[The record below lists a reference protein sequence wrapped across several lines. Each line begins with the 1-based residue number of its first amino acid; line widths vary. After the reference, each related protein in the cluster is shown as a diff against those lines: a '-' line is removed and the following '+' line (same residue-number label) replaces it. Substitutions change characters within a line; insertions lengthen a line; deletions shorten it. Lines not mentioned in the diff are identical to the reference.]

1 MDLKEKVVFIS
12 GSSRGI
18 GQAIAQAFAKAGSN
32 VILNA
37 RTAVKPELVAQ
48 IESYGVKAAVVL
60 GDISQASDVKRMVKE
75 AYAAFGQIDIL
86 VNNAGITNDKLL
98 IGMKEADFASVID
111 VNLKGTFL
119 MSQAFLKKMY
129 KQKAGVIIN
138 LASVIGLHGNVG
150 QANYAAS
157 KAGVIGLTKSLAKE
171 GALRNIRA
179 NAIAPG
185 MIVSDMTAV
194 LSDKV
199 KADIMTEIPLK
210 RFGQADEVAQTAVF
224 LAQNDYIT
232 GQVITVDGEWQSRSD

>member
-37 RTAVKPELVAQ
+37 RTAVKPELVAK

-232 GQVITVDGEWQSRSD
+232 GQVITVDGGMTI

>member
-48 IESYGVKAAVVL
+48 IESYGVKSAVVL

-199 KADIMTEIPLK
+199 KADILTEIPLK

-232 GQVITVDGEWQSRSD
+232 GQVITVDGGMTI

>member
-37 RTAVKPELVAQ
+37 RTEVKPELVAQ

-75 AYAAFGQIDIL
+75 SYAAFGQIDIL

-129 KQKAGVIIN
+129 KQKTGVIIN

-232 GQVITVDGEWQSRSD
+232 GQVITVDGGMTI

>member
-138 LASVIGLHGNVG
+138 LASIIGLHGNVG

-232 GQVITVDGEWQSRSD
+232 GQVITVDGGMTI

>member
-1 MDLKEKVVFIS
+1 M
-12 GSSRGI
+12 
-18 GQAIAQAFAKAGSN
+18 
-32 VILNA
+32 
-37 RTAVKPELVAQ
+37 
-48 IESYGVKAAVVL
+48 KAAVVL

-185 MIVSDMTAV
+185 MIISDMTAV

-232 GQVITVDGEWQSRSD
+232 GQVITVDGGMTI

>member
-1 MDLKEKVVFIS
+1 MDLKEKVVFVS

-18 GQAIAQAFAKAGSN
+18 GKAIALAFAKAGSN

-37 RTAVKPELVAQ
+37 RKEVKPELVAE
-48 IESYGVKAAVVL
+48 IESYGVKSAVVL
-60 GDISQASDVKRMVKE
+60 GDISQAGDVKRMVKE
-75 AYAAFGQIDIL
+75 AYAAFEQIDIL

-111 VNLKGTFL
+111 VNLKGTFM

-129 KQKAGVIIN
+129 KKKAGTIIN
-138 LASVIGLHGNVG
+138 LASVIGLHGNIG

-171 GALRNIRA
+171 GALRNIRC

-185 MIVSDMTAV
+185 MIVSDMTNV

-199 KADIMTEIPLK
+199 KEDIMNEIPLK
-210 RFGQADEVAQTAVF
+210 RFGSADEVAQTAVF
-224 LAQNDYIT
+224 LAQNEYIT
-232 GQVITVDGEWQSRSD
+232 GQVITVDGGMTI

>member
-48 IESYGVKAAVVL
+48 IESYGVQAAVVL

-232 GQVITVDGEWQSRSD
+232 GQVITVDGGMTI

>member
-157 KAGVIGLTKSLAKE
+157 KAGVIGLTKSLAEE

-232 GQVITVDGEWQSRSD
+232 GQVITVDGGMTI

>member
-86 VNNAGITNDKLL
+86 VNNAGITNDKLM

-232 GQVITVDGEWQSRSD
+232 GQVITVDGGMTI

>member
-185 MIVSDMTAV
+185 MIISDMTAV

-199 KADIMTEIPLK
+199 KADILTEIPLK

-232 GQVITVDGEWQSRSD
+232 GQVITVDGGMTI

>member
-75 AYAAFGQIDIL
+75 AYAAFCQIDIL

-232 GQVITVDGEWQSRSD
+232 GQVITVDGGMTI